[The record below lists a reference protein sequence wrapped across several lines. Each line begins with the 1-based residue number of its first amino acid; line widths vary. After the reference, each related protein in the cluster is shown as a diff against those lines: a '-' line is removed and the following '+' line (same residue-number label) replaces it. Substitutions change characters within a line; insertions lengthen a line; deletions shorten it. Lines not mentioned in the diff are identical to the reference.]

1 KILVTGAAG
10 FIGYH
15 VSQRLLEQG
24 HEVVGADNLND
35 YYDVNLKQARLD
47 LLLPHPQFQFFKM
60 DLSEKAAVSE
70 LFAAQ
75 KFERVIH

>member
-1 KILVTGAAG
+1 MKILVTGAAG

-47 LLLPHPQFQFFKM
+47 LLLPHPQFQFLKWICRRKR
-60 DLSEKAAVSE
+60 LSVSCSPHRN
-70 LFAAQ
+70 LSG
-75 KFERVIH
+75 